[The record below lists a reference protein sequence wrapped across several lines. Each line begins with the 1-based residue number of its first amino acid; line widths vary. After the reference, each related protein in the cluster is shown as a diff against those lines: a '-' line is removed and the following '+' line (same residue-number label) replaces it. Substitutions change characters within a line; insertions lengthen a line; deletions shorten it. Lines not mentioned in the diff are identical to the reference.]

1 MAKPISRKKTA
12 ERPALARTEQA
23 APNSSPPESLSLRD
37 DAIEKLAYQLWL
49 ERGCPAGSPEEDWFR
64 AEQVLVE
71 RSELGESRP
80 SPSRRRDKPM
90 TAGAGTGN

>member
-23 APNSSPPESLSLRD
+23 APNSPPESLSLRD

-80 SPSRRRDKPM
+80 SMSRRRDKPM